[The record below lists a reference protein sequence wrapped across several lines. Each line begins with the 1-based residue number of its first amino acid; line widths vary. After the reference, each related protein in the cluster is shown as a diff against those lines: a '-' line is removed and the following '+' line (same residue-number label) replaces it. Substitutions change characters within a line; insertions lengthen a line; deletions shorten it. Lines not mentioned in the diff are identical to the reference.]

1 MRKAVVEKENRS
13 FLTGSYLSFSLP
25 KETATL
31 ELRIVIREKN
41 RSESGTREMKRAREK
56 GKSFDLVLSKR
67 GTKRRRL
74 TRSKNSPPVL
84 ARHISLC
91 DSRRRVT
98 SVNGNIRP
106 HYQWDLPTIQRV
118 FFDFRHV
125 GYTGSNQII
134 GLTPLDHVDRISWLC
149 GFTVYTAELFDFTI
163 TIFLF
168 WANENK
174 KIKQKIST
182 SNILENK

>member
-1 MRKAVVEKENRS
+1 MWWKKYILNFKILFLLIFLWSYFYYLIIFSSFLLLSFFLKGYVSLWLKCVVMRKAVVEKENRS

-106 HYQWDLPTIQRV
+106 HY
-118 FFDFRHV
+118 
-125 GYTGSNQII
+125 
-134 GLTPLDHVDRISWLC
+134 
-149 GFTVYTAELFDFTI
+149 
-163 TIFLF
+163 
-168 WANENK
+168 
-174 KIKQKIST
+174 
-182 SNILENK
+182 